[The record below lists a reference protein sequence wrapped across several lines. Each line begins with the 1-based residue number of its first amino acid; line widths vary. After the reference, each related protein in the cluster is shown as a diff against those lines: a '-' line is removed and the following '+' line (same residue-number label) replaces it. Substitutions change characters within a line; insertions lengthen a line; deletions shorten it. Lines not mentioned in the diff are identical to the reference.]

1 MCDATVDN
9 SLNSLPVWRK
19 RDTVFAAVT
28 LICSVLFVHL
38 SIFGGFNAGFTAS
51 FFLLFALTAAYMIRQ
66 RKSFSVFTVFCGLCS
81 LGFSVIFSVYN
92 DTLLNI
98 LFFIA
103 AVALYGVFV
112 SGFFTAD
119 KALSPIM
126 SALNTLVI
134 NPFDNITAPF
144 RSYGGYRKEKNFRG
158 INKQVLIGILLSVPV
173 LSVVFPL
180 LMSADAAFEGLI
192 LSVFSGFGIFIL
204 KILLGAA
211 AAVYLFSMLFAAKN
225 GLKAKNSGIS
235 VYNDIKTLP
244 PVTAV
249 TLCSVLSAVYLVY
262 LLSQTAYFF
271 SGFSG
276 ILPSGYS
283 FTAAGYARRGFFE
296 LCGVCGMNFFTAGAV
311 MCLVKRTDTAAIPL
325 SVRATSTLI
334 CAFSLIF
341 AATAIS
347 KMFLYID
354 FYGLTRLRLL
364 TSIFMAAIALLFIIM
379 ILFMYIKRF
388 PAAKCAICCFAVIGL
403 ITGFCDVDRT
413 VASYNVNAYESGAL
427 KELDVE
433 YLGHLSDSAVPYIEK
448 LTESKNSSV
457 SDDAFHAL
465 YYKAEDL
472 FEINGNKV
480 KFKTESDPA
489 KYNYSRE
496 NARQIIKKNIKEIIK
511 AWREREEYSE
521 QALDFTAQTDYLN
534 P

>member
-1 MCDATVDN
+1 MCDITVDN

-66 RKSFSVFTVFCGLCS
+66 RKHFSVFTVFCGLCS

-92 DTLLNI
+92 DAVLNI
-98 LFFIA
+98 LLFIA

-112 SGFFTAD
+112 SGFFTAK
-119 KALSPIM
+119 KAPSPIM
-126 SALNTLVI
+126 GALNTLII

-144 RSYGGYRKEKNFRG
+144 RSYGSYRKEKNFKG

-173 LSVVFPL
+173 LFVVFPL

-192 LSVFSGFGIFIL
+192 LSVFSGFGILIL

-225 GLKAKNSGIS
+225 GLKAKNFGIS
-235 VYNDIKTLP
+235 VYNDIKVMP

-249 TLCSVLSAVYLVY
+249 TLSSVLSAVYLVY
-262 LLSQTAYFF
+262 LLSQSAYFF

-276 ILPSGYS
+276 ILPAGYS
-283 FTAAGYARRGFFE
+283 FTAADYARRGFFE
-296 LCGVCGMNFFTAGAV
+296 LCGVCGMNFFTVGAV

-334 CAFSLIF
+334 CIFSLIF

-347 KMFLYID
+347 KMFLYIGY
-354 FYGLTRLRLL
+354 YGLTRLRLL

-413 VASYNVNAYESGAL
+413 VASYNVNAYESGIL

-433 YLGHLSDSAVPYIEK
+433 YLGYLSDSVVPYIAK
-448 LTESKNSSV
+448 LTESPDSSV
-457 SDDAFHAL
+457 SDAAYSAL
-465 YYKAEDL
+465 YYKAENL
-472 FEINGNKV
+472 FEIDGNKV
-480 KFKTESDPA
+480 KFKTEKDPA
-489 KYNYSRE
+489 KYNYSRK
-496 NARQIIKKNIKEIIK
+496 NAKQILKKNIKKILK
-511 AWREREEYSE
+511 AEHERAEYA
-521 QALDFTAQTDYLN
+521 QQDWDF
-534 P
+534 

>member
-1 MCDATVDN
+1 MCDTTVDN
-9 SLNSLPVWRK
+9 SLTATPLWHK

-66 RKSFSVFTVFCGLCS
+66 RKHFSLFTVFCGLCS

-92 DTLLNI
+92 DAVLNI

-112 SGFFTAD
+112 SGFFTAE
-119 KALSPIM
+119 KAPSPIIG
-126 SALNTLVI
+126 ALNTLLI

-144 RSYGGYRKEKNFRG
+144 NSYGGYRKENNFKG
-158 INKQVLIGILLSVPV
+158 VNKQALAGILLSVPV
-173 LSVVFPL
+173 LFVVFPL

-192 LSVFSGFGIFIL
+192 LSVFSGFGILIL

-225 GLKAKNSGIS
+225 GLKAKNFGIS
-235 VYNDIKTLP
+235 VYNDIKVMP

-249 TLCSVLSAVYLVY
+249 ALSSVLSAVYLVY
-262 LLSQTAYFF
+262 LLSQSAYFF

-276 ILPSGYS
+276 ILPAGYS
-283 FTAAGYARRGFFE
+283 FTAADYARRGFFE
-296 LCGVCGMNFFTAGAV
+296 LCGVCGMNFFTVGV
-311 MCLVKRTDTAAIPL
+311 IMCTVKRSDTAAIPL
-325 SVRATSTLI
+325 SVRITSTLI
-334 CAFSLIF
+334 CIFSLIF

-347 KMFLYID
+347 KMFLYINL
-354 FYGLTRLRLL
+354 YGLTRLRLL

-379 ILFMYIKRF
+379 IIFMYVKRF
-388 PAAKCAICCFAVIGL
+388 PAAKCAVCCFAIIGL

-413 VASYNVNAYESGAL
+413 VASYNVNAYQSGAL

-433 YLGHLSDSAVPYIEK
+433 YLGYLSDSVVPYIAK
-448 LTESKNSSV
+448 LTESPDSSV
-457 SDDAFHAL
+457 SDAAYSAL
-465 YYKAEDL
+465 YYKAENL
-472 FEINGNKV
+472 FEIDGNKV
-480 KFKTESDPA
+480 KFKTEKDPA
-489 KYNYSRE
+489 KYNYSRK
-496 NARQIIKKNIKEIIK
+496 NAKQILKKNIKKILK
-511 AWREREEYSE
+511 AERERAEYA
-521 QALDFTAQTDYLN
+521 QQDWDF
-534 P
+534 